1 MRNLEKVYEY
11 ILVLSQSRDYYPG
24 LVLVFGALMNFI
36 KALCGLVIIFTGMYL
51 FVYEPQ
57 IDKEEEEYCYWFFT
71 HVYDESVDEPLMK
84 TIMDFCKDKYWVND
98 E

>member
-1 MRNLEKVYEY
+1 M
-11 ILVLSQSRDYYPG
+11 LVL
-24 LVLVFGALMNFI
+24 GALMNFI
-36 KALCGLVIIFTGMYL
+36 KALCGLIIIFTGVYL

-71 HVYDESVDEPLMK
+71 NVYDESVDEPLMK
-84 TIMDFCKDKYWVND
+84 TIMDFCKDKYWIND